1 MGIMELGTSFYMPRF
16 LINHGVSRIYKMPD
30 YTKKPRM
37 SSFTRLGIALL
48 VVGALV
54 VGIGTYYD
62 RGAVSLYG
70 LFLVIAGFV
79 LYFATTIVSRK
90 IRK

>member
-1 MGIMELGTSFYMPRF
+1 MP
-16 LINHGVSRIYKMPD
+16 N

-54 VGIGTYYD
+54 VGLGTYFD

-79 LYFATTIVSRK
+79 LYFATAIVSRK
-90 IRK
+90 LGR

>member
-1 MGIMELGTSFYMPRF
+1 MGIIELGTSFYMPRF
-16 LINHGVSRIYKMPD
+16 LINHGVSRIYKMPQ
-30 YTKKPRM
+30 YNKKPRM

-62 RGAVSLYG
+62 RGAISLYG

-79 LYFATTIVSRK
+79 LYFATAIVSRK
-90 IRK
+90 IRR

>member
-1 MGIMELGTSFYMPRF
+1 MP
-16 LINHGVSRIYKMPD
+16 N
-30 YTKKPRM
+30 YTKKARM

-54 VGIGTYYD
+54 VGLGTYFD

-79 LYFATTIVSRK
+79 LYFATAIVSRK
-90 IRK
+90 IGRWGTN

>member
-30 YTKKPRM
+30 HTKKPQM